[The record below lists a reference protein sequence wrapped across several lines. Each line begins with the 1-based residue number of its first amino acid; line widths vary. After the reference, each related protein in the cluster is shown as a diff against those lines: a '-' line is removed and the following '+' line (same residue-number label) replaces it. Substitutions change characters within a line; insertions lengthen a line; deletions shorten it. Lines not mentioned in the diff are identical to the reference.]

1 MMSFERSLVNTE
13 SQLISYKMVEIPVTN
28 SFYVKIIIICQVQPI
43 LRYAYDKVHGTRE
56 VVAQNEIAQKNSR
69 V

>member
-1 MMSFERSLVNTE
+1 
-13 SQLISYKMVEIPVTN
+13 MVEIPVTN